1 MGPGRWGSKGDIKL
15 GVSVSYSDIN
25 NTAVLIE
32 IAREKGNYVPD
43 LSFGT
48 HFFQDLVEAQIRYI
62 PLYPDESKNLFNAI
76 FLKYSRNILPE
87 IAPEFSDLKQCIK
100 VIDVP
105 SQTEGKIMKIFMN
118 ADLDEAI
125 GYVGNPGKGGG
136 KLTNPAEY
144 FEIHSDNY
152 WYWRMQIC
160 EFLAQNIDAEQ
171 MGVEALYVFG
181 SVKNANAGPA
191 SDIDLLVH
199 FRGSES
205 QKEKLL
211 NWFDGWS
218 ICLDYFNYLKT
229 GYKTGGLLDV
239 HLVTD
244 EDIKQ
249 KTSFAA
255 KIGAVTDAARK
266 LEIKK

>member
-1 MGPGRWGSKGDIKL
+1 M
-15 GVSVSYSDIN
+15 
-25 NTAVLIE
+25 
-32 IAREKGNYVPD
+32 
-43 LSFGT
+43 
-48 HFFQDLVEAQIRYI
+48 
-62 PLYPDESKNLFNAI
+62 
-76 FLKYSRNILPE
+76 
-87 IAPEFSDLKQCIK
+87 
-100 VIDVP
+100 
-105 SQTEGKIMKIFMN
+105 
-118 ADLDEAI
+118 
-125 GYVGNPGKGGG
+125 
-136 KLTNPAEY
+136 
-144 FEIHSDNY
+144 
-152 WYWRMQIC
+152 
-160 EFLAQNIDAEQ
+160 
-171 MGVEALYVFG
+171 EALYVFG